1 VKRLGWFVVAGS
13 VGFIADVGMLAL
25 LLAYTPLG
33 PFAARVIAI
42 LFALSITWMFN
53 RAITFGRSRH
63 PVLLEGARYGGVGL
77 LSAVL
82 NYLVYAAVLLAFPWV
97 HPFAAVVIASV
108 AAMAFSWM
116 GYSRFVFQK

>member
-1 VKRLGWFVVAGS
+1 VKRFGWFAVAGS
-13 VGFIADVGMLAL
+13 VGFVADAGMLAL
-25 LLAYTPLG
+25 LLAYMPIG

-42 LFALSITWMFN
+42 LFALSITWVFN

-63 PVLLEGARYGGVGL
+63 PVLLEGARYGGIGF

-82 NYLVYAAVLLAFPWV
+82 NYLVYAAVLLALPWV
-97 HPFAAVVIASV
+97 HPLAAVVAASL

>member
-1 VKRLGWFVVAGS
+1 MKRFGWFAVAGS
-13 VGFIADVGMLAL
+13 AGFLADAGMLAM

-42 LFALSITWMFN
+42 LFALSITWVFN
-53 RAITFGRSRH
+53 RAITFGKSRH
-63 PVLLEGARYGGVGL
+63 PVLIEGVRYGSVGF

-97 HPFAAVVIASV
+97 HPLAAVVVASV
-108 AAMAFSWM
+108 AAMAFSWI
-116 GYSRFVFQK
+116 GYSRVVFQK